1 MKQSMSG
8 LGMGTSLAVASLPVE
23 SSSQVD
29 SGREKTNM
37 GLLLWSQVH
46 NEFYFFINVRITF
59 IIRVCFQFF

>member
-8 LGMGTSLAVASLPVE
+8 LGMGTSLAVASFPVE

-37 GLLLWSQVH
+37 GLLLWSKVH
-46 NEFYFFINVRITF
+46 NEFYLELMSE
-59 IIRVCFQFF
+59 